1 MATVQTITSLP
12 NSYVDVGVEHYVRQT
27 VVNMAGGAA
36 DVETVHIG
44 AAASLIAWGFIVTVA
59 VIATTTPPQVSL
71 DLADYDGATNRV
83 EQDTIIVP
91 DTTAVGNTAFV
102 WHEFT
107 PVVDIAEG
115 RCFIFEHKI
124 QCVGGAIAGSG
135 RAVVLYRYIAT

>member
-1 MATVQTITSLP
+1 MANVTIVTSLP
-12 NSYVDVGVEHYVRQT
+12 ESYGDVGVEYYVRQT
-27 VVNMAGGAA
+27 VVNLAGAA
-36 DVETVHIG
+36 GDVETVHVG

-59 VIATTTPPQVSL
+59 VIATTTPPQLSL
-71 DLADYDGATNRV
+71 DLADYDGTTNRV

-91 DTTAVGNTAFV
+91 DTTGVGNTAYV

-107 PVVDIAEG
+107 PVVSIAEG

-135 RAVVLYRYIAT
+135 RAVVLYRYIGT